1 LWIPEIQQRRF
12 GGIQLAW
19 HSVVAV
25 NRQKLPAADRTAG
38 AERQNSPFSGAGGGV
53 DQSVRLDSL
62 IEAQGVQLCWSWGL
76 NISWRGKLLLG
87 TGKEAN
93 PKS

>member
-38 AERQNSPFSGAGGGV
+38 AERQNSPFSGAGGGA
-53 DQSVRLDSL
+53 DQTVRQDSL
-62 IEAQGVQLCWSWGL
+62 IEAQGLQCWLELGSEYFVA
-76 NISWRGKLLLG
+76 GKLLPG
-87 TGKEAN
+87 TGKEADQ
-93 PKS
+93 KS